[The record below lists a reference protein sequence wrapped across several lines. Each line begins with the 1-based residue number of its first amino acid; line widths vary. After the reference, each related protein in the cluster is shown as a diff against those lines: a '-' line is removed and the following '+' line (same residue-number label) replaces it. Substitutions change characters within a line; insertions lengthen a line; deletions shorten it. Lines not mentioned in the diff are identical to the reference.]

1 MTRKGLPAVMTAS
14 LSATPLS
21 VWPPSGPLAVTERSE
36 AVREGIGV
44 SPKSSGAT
52 SGRRWSSN
60 SAEAAE
66 VDAEHGYRQ
75 SGQASGHAEDASIAA
90 EHDDQ
95 PGFLGQFTQV
105 VGAGAD
111 LGEER
116 AVLAN
121 ELRDRLGGS
130 GGFGA
135 IAVHDEEDLAW
146 HG

>member
-1 MTRKGLPAVMTAS
+1 MKLE
-14 LSATPLS
+14 LSDES
-21 VWPPSGPLAVTERSE
+21 
-36 AVREGIGV
+36 
-44 SPKSSGAT
+44 
-52 SGRRWSSN
+52 
-60 SAEAAE
+60 EAAE
-66 VDAEHGYRQ
+66 VDSEHGHRQ
-75 SGQASGHAEDASIAA
+75 AGQAAGDAEDAAIAA

-121 ELRDRLGGS
+121 ELSDRLSGS